1 MTTDELGNAIVDPAS
16 ITDSVLTMI
25 WMLFS
30 LFPAAIAVLMIVLI
44 KIYPIK
50 K

>member
-1 MTTDELGNAIVDPAS
+1 MTTDDMGNAIVDPSS

-25 WMLFS
+25 WSLFS
-30 LFPAAIAVLMIVLI
+30 LFPAVIAIFIVILVL
-44 KIYPIK
+44 KYPIK